1 MKIDEMKSS
10 WDSAKKSINTENDGC
25 PESNRRTALQRLGD
39 QYRRFSRLS
48 VVMALVGPLAL
59 RNGGISSPW
68 IIAGYVILLLA
79 AAATDH
85 FLANSIRAI
94 DLSAMPVAE
103 VLERTLKCRKIHLLW
118 LAVAM
123 PFAIFWCAVMAYDV
137 HADIYL
143 FYGICAG
150 AIVGLIVGL
159 RVLFRF
165 LRDYRDALHG

>member
-39 QYRRFSRLS
+39 KYRRFSIFS
-48 VVMALVGPLAL
+48 IIMAFCGPSIMQNA
-59 RNGGISSPW
+59 GIDSPW
-68 IIAGYVILLLA
+68 IIAGYMILLAGA
-79 AAATDH
+79 ALTDH
-85 FLANSIRAI
+85 ILANSIKAI

-150 AIVGLIVGL
+150 GVVGLIVGI